1 MFSVEPERKAKT
13 ITAAGATLI
22 HLDLKQGAIANALCS
37 QQRGWRQD
45 IEPEQ
50 RGRDDLRNAPETRSH
65 AEPSVGISM
74 LASLERQTLLNHD
87 RPVSSRD

>member
-1 MFSVEPERKAKT
+1 MFSIEPERKAKV
-13 ITAAGATLI
+13 IASARSTLI
-22 HLDLKQGAIANALCS
+22 HLDLQQSSIASTLSS
-37 QQRGWRQD
+37 QQRGWRQNTD
-45 IEPEQ
+45 PQ
-50 RGRDDLRNAPETRSH
+50 QNVSDDLVSAQESRSH